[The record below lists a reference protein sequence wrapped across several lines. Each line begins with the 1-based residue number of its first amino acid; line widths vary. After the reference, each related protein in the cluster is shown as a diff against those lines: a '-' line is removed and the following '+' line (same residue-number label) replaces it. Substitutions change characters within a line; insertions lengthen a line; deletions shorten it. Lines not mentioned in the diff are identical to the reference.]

1 MNKSNEI
8 IELNDEINCT
18 LETLNEQVRVYQK
31 KIKKECSNII
41 IKEKHKLLQKVSEIY
56 KIDLDDLKNKC
67 LKTKELQTT
76 EINLN
81 VVSNDSDELLDK
93 VEIDGIKYYYENKEN
108 GKIFNSEYNNVGTI
122 KNNMFIIKNN

>member
-93 VEIDGIKYYYENKEN
+93 IEIDGIKYYYENKEN
-108 GKIFNSEYNNVGTI
+108 GKIFNSEYNNVGMI
-122 KNNMFIIKNN
+122 KNNTFIIKNN

>member
-8 IELNDEINCT
+8 IELNDEINST
-18 LETLNEQVRVYQK
+18 LETLNEQVKVYQK

-93 VEIDGIKYYYENKEN
+93 IEIDGIKYYYENKEN
-108 GKIFNSEYNNVGTI
+108 GKIFNSEYNNVGMI
-122 KNNMFIIKNN
+122 KNNTFIIKNN